1 MRRPHPVHLL
11 IVRHGE
17 TAWNVEGRI
26 QGHRDSP
33 LTERGLA
40 QARAAAARLARER
53 VEALYCSDLGRARQ
67 TAHEVAAATA
77 LPIRIDG
84 ALRERAFGVVEGR
97 TWDEFRAA
105 EPDEARRMLED
116 PSHAVAGGESLAAFR
131 ARVTGAL
138 RRIAEAAGAR
148 TIAVVTHGGV
158 LGVLYREA
166 MGIPLVAPRTYAT
179 PNAGVNHFRWED
191 GRCTIVRWG
200 DEDHLAPHQARDDVA
215 PELAPYPPTP
225 LSK

>member
-1 MRRPHPVHLL
+1 MPTRPVQLL
-11 IVRHGE
+11 IIRHGE

-33 LTERGLA
+33 LTARGLE

-77 LPIRIDG
+77 LPVQIDG
-84 ALRERAFGVVEGR
+84 GLRERAFGIVEGR

-105 EPDEARRMLED
+105 EPEQARRLLDD
-116 PSHAVAGGESLAAFR
+116 PAHTVPGGESLAAFR
-131 ARVTGAL
+131 VRVTEAL
-138 RRIAEAAGAR
+138 RRIALGAGAGPV
-148 TIAVVTHGGV
+148 AVVTHGGV

-166 MGIPLVAPRTYAT
+166 MGIPLVAPRTYST
-179 PNAGVNHFRWED
+179 PNAGVNHFVYEGGRWS
-191 GRCTIVRWG
+191 ILRWG
-200 DEDHLAPHQARDDVA
+200 DEGHLPADPARDDVA
-215 PELAPYPPTP
+215 PDTAPPPPAPT
-225 LSK
+225 SK